1 MVEKIF
7 VISLVV
13 LAAAYMARRL
23 LRKGGSACGCSG
35 GCSSGSGGGC
45 CGGSHTDLK
54 PMHECGCSKK
64 S

>member
-13 LAAAYMARRL
+13 LAGAYTVRRF

-35 GCSSGSGGGC
+35 GCSSGGGGGC
-45 CGGSHTDLK
+45 CGGSQQDIK
-54 PMHECGCSKK
+54 PLSDCGCSRK